1 MTKILFLLLN
11 VLSTFNLLS
20 QTVVVDSL
28 KQEGWDKSGKLTF
41 LVNQSAFSNWTS
53 GGENSI
59 AGAVAVDYNL
69 NYFKNGWAWDT
80 KMIGAF
86 GMNKNSDSEFAK
98 KTDDRIEINSLVG
111 KKFTKEL
118 SYSSFLNFK
127 TQFARGYKYSTNSV
141 GLEQREETTRFF
153 SPAYIQ
159 LGVGVYWKKS
169 KDFWI
174 NMAPV
179 TGRLIIANRKFTS
192 NLIDGAE
199 YFGISK
205 GNTSRFELGASLS
218 GFYKF
223 ELIENVIL
231 EQSLSLYSDYLQN
244 AENIDVDYT
253 VSAFMKINDYLS
265 TSLIMQCRYDD
276 NAIKKIQLREVF
288 GLAVTL
294 DLLEIPNIISKI

>member
-1 MTKILFLLLN
+1 MNKVLLLLLN
-11 VLSTFNLLS
+11 IIISTNSLS
-20 QTVVVDSL
+20 QAVVTDSL
-28 KQEGWDKSGKLTF
+28 KQEGWNKSGKITF

-59 AGAVAVDYNL
+59 AGAFSLDYNL
-69 NYFKNGWAWDT
+69 NYLKNGWAWDT

-127 TQFARGYKYSTNSV
+127 TQFARGYKYSTNSL
-141 GLEQREETTRFF
+141 GLEEREETTRFF

-159 LGVGVYWKKS
+159 LGVGVYWKKT

-265 TSLIMQCRYDD
+265 TTLIMQCRYDD
-276 NAIKKIQLREVF
+276 NAIKKVQLREVF
-288 GLAVTL
+288 GLAITL
-294 DLLEIPNIISKI
+294 DLLEIPSIISKI

>member
-11 VLSTFNLLS
+11 VLATFNLLS

-69 NYFKNGWAWDT
+69 NYYRNGWSWDT

-86 GMNKNSDSEFAK
+86 GINKNSDSKFAK

-111 KKFTKEL
+111 KNFTKEL

-127 TQFARGYKYSTNSV
+127 TQFSRGYKYSTSSS
-141 GLEQREETTRFF
+141 GLEDRVETTRFF
-153 SPAYIQ
+153 SPAYLQ
-159 LGVGVYWKKS
+159 LGGRCLLEKINN
-169 KDFWI
+169 DFWV

-179 TGRLIIANRKFTS
+179 TG
-192 NLIDGAE
+192 
-199 YFGISK
+199 
-205 GNTSRFELGASLS
+205 
-218 GFYKF
+218 
-223 ELIENVIL
+223 
-231 EQSLSLYSDYLQN
+231 Q
-244 AENIDVDYT
+244 VDYC
-253 VSAFMKINDYLS
+253 K
-265 TSLIMQCRYDD
+265 
-276 NAIKKIQLREVF
+276 
-288 GLAVTL
+288 
-294 DLLEIPNIISKI
+294 

>member
-1 MTKILFLLLN
+1 MNKVLLLLLN
-11 VLSTFNLLS
+11 IIISTNSLS
-20 QTVVVDSL
+20 QAVVTDSL
-28 KQEGWDKSGKLTF
+28 KQEGWNKSGKITF

-59 AGAVAVDYNL
+59 AGALSLDYNL
-69 NYFKNGWAWDT
+69 NYLKNGWAWDT

-127 TQFARGYKYSTNSV
+127 TQFARGYKYSTNSL
-141 GLEQREETTRFF
+141 GLEEREETTRFF

-159 LGVGVYWKKS
+159 LGVGVYWKKT

-265 TSLIMQCRYDD
+265 TTLIMQCRYDD
-276 NAIKKIQLREVF
+276 NAIKKVQLREVF
-288 GLAVTL
+288 GLAITL
-294 DLLEIPNIISKI
+294 DLLEIPSIISKI

>member
-1 MTKILFLLLN
+1 MNKVLLL
-11 VLSTFNLLS
+11 VLNIIISTNSLS
-20 QTVVVDSL
+20 QAVVTDSL
-28 KQEGWDKSGKLTF
+28 KQEGWNKSGKITF

-59 AGAVAVDYNL
+59 AGALSLDYNL
-69 NYFKNGWAWDT
+69 NYLKNGWAWDT

-127 TQFARGYKYSTNSV
+127 TQFARGYKYSTNSL
-141 GLEQREETTRFF
+141 GLEEREETTRFF

-159 LGVGVYWKKS
+159 LGVGVYWKKT

-265 TSLIMQCRYDD
+265 TTLIMQCRYDD
-276 NAIKKIQLREVF
+276 NAIKKVQLREVF
-288 GLAVTL
+288 GLAITL
-294 DLLEIPNIISKI
+294 DLLEIPSIISKI

>member
-1 MTKILFLLLN
+1 MNKVLLLLLN
-11 VLSTFNLLS
+11 IIISTNSLS
-20 QTVVVDSL
+20 QAVVTDSL
-28 KQEGWDKSGKLTF
+28 KQEGWNKSGKITF

-59 AGAVAVDYNL
+59 AGALSLDYNL
-69 NYFKNGWAWDT
+69 NYLKNGWAWDT

-127 TQFARGYKYSTNSV
+127 TQFARGYKYSTNSL
-141 GLEQREETTRFF
+141 GLEEREETTRFF

-159 LGVGVYWKKS
+159 LGVGVYWKKT

-192 NLIDGAE
+192 NLFDGAE

-265 TSLIMQCRYDD
+265 TTLIMQCRYDD
-276 NAIKKIQLREVF
+276 NAIKKVQLREVF
-288 GLAVTL
+288 GLAITL
-294 DLLEIPNIISKI
+294 DLLEIPSIISKI

>member
-1 MTKILFLLLN
+1 MNKVLLL
-11 VLSTFNLLS
+11 VLNIIISTNSLS
-20 QTVVVDSL
+20 QAVVTDSL
-28 KQEGWDKSGKLTF
+28 KQEGWNKSGKITF

-59 AGAVAVDYNL
+59 AGALSLDYNL
-69 NYFKNGWAWDT
+69 NYLKNGWAWDT

-111 KKFTKEL
+111 KKFTKKL

-127 TQFARGYKYSTNSV
+127 TQFARGYKYSTNSL
-141 GLEQREETTRFF
+141 GLEEREETTRFF

-159 LGVGVYWKKS
+159 LGVGVYWKKT

-265 TSLIMQCRYDD
+265 TTLIMQCRYDD
-276 NAIKKIQLREVF
+276 NAIKKVQLREVF
-288 GLAVTL
+288 GLAITL
-294 DLLEIPNIISKI
+294 DLLEIPSIISKI

>member
-1 MTKILFLLLN
+1 MNKVLLLLLN
-11 VLSTFNLLS
+11 IIITTNSLS
-20 QTVVVDSL
+20 QAVVTDSL
-28 KQEGWDKSGKLTF
+28 KQEGWNKSGKITF

-59 AGAVAVDYNL
+59 AGALSLDYNL
-69 NYFKNGWAWDT
+69 NYLKNGWAWDT

-127 TQFARGYKYSTNSV
+127 TQFARGYKYSTNSL
-141 GLEQREETTRFF
+141 GLEEREETTRFF

-159 LGVGVYWKKS
+159 LGVGVYWKKT

-265 TSLIMQCRYDD
+265 TTLIMQCRYDD
-276 NAIKKIQLREVF
+276 NAIKKVQLREVF
-288 GLAVTL
+288 GLAITL
-294 DLLEIPNIISKI
+294 DLLEIPSIISKI

>member
-1 MTKILFLLLN
+1 
-11 VLSTFNLLS
+11 
-20 QTVVVDSL
+20 
-28 KQEGWDKSGKLTF
+28 
-41 LVNQSAFSNWTS
+41 
-53 GGENSI
+53 
-59 AGAVAVDYNL
+59 
-69 NYFKNGWAWDT
+69 
-80 KMIGAF
+80 MIGAF

-127 TQFARGYKYSTNSV
+127 TQFARGYKYSTNSL
-141 GLEQREETTRFF
+141 GLEEREETTRFF

-159 LGVGVYWKKS
+159 LGVGVYWKKT

-265 TSLIMQCRYDD
+265 TTLIMQCRYDD
-276 NAIKKIQLREVF
+276 NAIKKVQLREVF
-288 GLAVTL
+288 GLAITL
-294 DLLEIPNIISKI
+294 DLLEIPSIISKI

>member
-1 MTKILFLLLN
+1 VNKILFLLLN
-11 VLSTFNLLS
+11 VLVTFSVFS
-20 QTVVVDSL
+20 QTVIVDSL

-59 AGAVAVDYNL
+59 AGALAVDYNL
-69 NYFKNGWAWDT
+69 NYYKNGWAWDT

-86 GMNKNSDSEFAK
+86 GINKNSDSDFAK

-111 KKFTKEL
+111 KNFTKEL
-118 SYSSFLNFK
+118 SYSSFVNFK
-127 TQFARGYKYSTNSV
+127 TQFARGYKYSNSSIGV
-141 GLEQREETTRFF
+141 EQRNETTRFF

-169 KDFWI
+169 NDFWI

-179 TGRLIIANRKFTS
+179 TGRLIIANKKFTS
-192 NLIDGAE
+192 NLSDGEE

-205 GNTSRFELGASLS
+205 GNTSRFELGASLT

-223 ELIENVIL
+223 ELIENVIV
-231 EQSLSLYSDYLQN
+231 EQSLNLYSDYLQN
-244 AENIDVDYT
+244 AENIDIDYT
-253 VSAFMKINDYLS
+253 ISAFMKINDYLS
-265 TSLIMQCRYDD
+265 TSLIIQCRYDD
-276 NAIKKIQLREVF
+276 NAVKKVQLRQVF

-294 DLLEIPNIISKI
+294 DLLEIPTLISKI